1 MCLCLNEQYA
11 TVTSIGGWHVAL
23 DGLLIG
29 DQTTSIDQQLAS
41 TGIPQHSGHMV
52 LGERERER
60 ALLEDPI
67 LHVRLQS

>member
-1 MCLCLNEQYA
+1 MNEQYA
-11 TVTSIGGWHVAL
+11 TVTSIEGWHVAL

-52 LGERERER
+52 LGERER